1 MRVTPTRRNEA
12 ISEPPEPSTPARA
25 GAPTRLSRRAAMR
38 LLTAS
43 GSVLLLAACAPQAA
57 SPPPAATSALAPAAA
72 KPTEAPKPAAPAAT
86 TAPAAPA
93 AANPTEA
100 PRPAAPAAPAATTA
114 PAAAAPTAAP
124 AAAAKPAAPP
134 KTGGTLRVGQV
145 GDIARLDGQL
155 VNAVDTLWIPFDRL
169 TAYDEKLVPQPMLAE
184 SWDVSTDYKQIKLN
198 LRKGVQ
204 FHTGRELTSEDV
216 KWNILHVRDTKVAAG
231 ALILQ
236 SKWFTE
242 IETPDKNTII
252 LKSDQPRPAVFDF
265 FEFFDI
271 IDPVTAEGPDAST
284 KYAGTGPFALA
295 EWVQG
300 DHLRFVKHKS
310 YWKSGTPYLDEVLVT
325 IMRDGQSAMTQLEAG
340 ALDVVIAPPIPDFVR
355 LKADPKFRA
364 LTVPANTQVIG
375 ANTTLPP
382 TDNKVLRQALNLAID
397 RKRMVD
403 NAFGGTGVPQSLL
416 WLDTSE
422 AFEPA
427 KKDATAYD
435 PEKAKALLSKAGLSN
450 LEFDIVTNT
459 ATPEYAGVSQIFQ
472 FDLQKLGIKA
482 NIKAYE
488 PAGYL
493 DQINNH
499 KYTGTY
505 IGSSA
510 YASMLPS
517 TRIAN
522 SRHLD
527 PSGNSNTGYKSDTYS
542 DLYAK
547 LSTEP
552 DAAKRKQLY
561 GALNDLFLDESVVMP
576 ICMASARMVTS
587 AKVHDV
593 AASQHGAFLYN
604 EAWIE

>member
-1 MRVTPTRRNEA
+1 MDVSQTTRDDAAVRMTTSGRVT
-12 ISEPPEPSTPARA
+12 
-25 GAPTRLSRRAAMR
+25 RRAALR
-38 LLTAS
+38 ALVTGGGAIF
-43 GSVLLLAACAPQAA
+43 LAACAQQAPQPAAPTQAA
-57 SPPPAATSALAPAAA
+57 KPAEAPAKPAEAPKPTVAAKPPEAPAAA
-72 KPTEAPKPAAPAAT
+72 KPTEAPKPAAPAA
-86 TAPAAPA
+86 P
-93 AANPTEA
+93 
-100 PRPAAPAAPAATTA
+100 
-114 PAAAAPTAAP
+114 APTVAVNTAVV
-124 AAAAKPAAPP
+124 KPAGQP
-134 KTGGTLRVGQV
+134 KVGGTLRVGQV

-155 VNAVDTLWIPFDRL
+155 VNAIDTTWMAFDRL
-169 TAYDEKLVPQPMLAE
+169 TAYDEKLQPQPMLAE
-184 SWDVSTDYKQIKLN
+184 SWDVSSDFKQIKLN

-216 KWNILHVRDTKVAAG
+216 KFNILHVRDTKVAAG
-231 ALILQ
+231 ALIQQ
-236 SKWFTE
+236 SSWFTE
-242 IETPDKNTII
+242 IETPDQHTVI
-252 LKSDQPRPAVFDF
+252 LKSEQPRPAVFDF
-265 FEFFDI
+265 FEFFNI
-271 IDPVTAEGPDAST
+271 IDPVTAQGPDAAT

-300 DHLRFVKHKS
+300 SHLRYVKHKN
-310 YWKSGTPYLDEVLVT
+310 YWLSGKPYLDEIMVT
-325 IMRDGQSAMTQLEAG
+325 ILRDSQSAVTQLEAG
-340 ALDVVIAPPIPDFVR
+340 SLDVILAPPIPDFAR
-355 LKADPKFRA
+355 LKGDAKYRA

-382 TDNKVLRQALNLAID
+382 TDNKVLRQALNYAID
-397 RKRMVD
+397 RKRIVD

-427 KKDATAYD
+427 KRDHYAYD
-435 PEKAKALLSKAGLSN
+435 PEKAKSLLDKAGLSG
-450 LEFDIVTNT
+450 LEFDIVTNV
-459 ATPEYAGVSQIFQ
+459 ATPEYAGVTQIFQ

-482 NIKAYE
+482 NIKPYE

-505 IGSSA
+505 VGSTA
-510 YASMLPS
+510 YAAMLPS

-527 PSGNSNTGYKSDTYS
+527 PSGKSNTGYTSAAYT
-542 DLYAK
+542 DLYTK

-561 GALNDLFLDESVVMP
+561 GALNDLLLDESAVMP
-576 ICMASARMVTS
+576 ICMSSARMLTR
-587 AKVHDV
+587 
-593 AASQHGAFLYN
+593 AAVNNITPSQHGAQLYN